1 MLLHFLQVLVE
12 FDYVDF
18 MKREWIHV
26 YRAQLHLFL
35 IENTLCMAPRTVAP
49 FSKDGILHPALVS
62 QFVVDLQNLIAGNCT
77 IYNVRYFSFQTFLA
91 LVDNVG
97 LWKQKLQKPVEF
109 LGDLRLDFQDYAKL
123 KTVRRWSDVAGQ
135 AGVNQSHKTREEIQ
149 AWAELQDCQQV
160 QHWFYDLQFFQKY
173 V

>member
-1 MLLHFLQVLVE
+1 MTE
-12 FDYVDF
+12 
-18 MKREWIHV
+18 I
-26 YRAQLHLFL
+26 
-35 IENTLCMAPRTVAP
+35 TL
-49 FSKDGILHPALVS
+49 
-62 QFVVDLQNLIAGNCT
+62 
-77 IYNVRYFSFQTFLA
+77 FQTFLP

-135 AGVNQSHKTREEIQ
+135 TGVNQSHRTREAVQ

-160 QHWFYDLQFFQKY
+160 HNSWLWDRICDITPEIAPT
-173 V
+173 